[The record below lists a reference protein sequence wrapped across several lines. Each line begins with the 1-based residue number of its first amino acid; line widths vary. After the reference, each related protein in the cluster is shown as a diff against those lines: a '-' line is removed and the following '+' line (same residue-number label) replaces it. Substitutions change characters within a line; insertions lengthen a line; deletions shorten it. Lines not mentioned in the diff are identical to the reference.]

1 MDEPRLAEIQ
11 VLVEPI
17 LADRQMELVE
27 LSTRPQAGQQ
37 LIRLLVDKVG
47 GVTVEQCAQVNRRI
61 GEALEAA
68 NCIAGSYMVE
78 VSSPGLDRPLVSKR
92 DFERAL
98 GEDVV
103 VTAVADEGRTKELR
117 GMLLAVR
124 HEAIVLKM
132 GGGNV
137 TVPLAGVR
145 AAKKALRW

>member
-78 VSSPGLDRPLVSKR
+78 VLLDDRDQSPGSKLKDADLIGIPLQVVIGKVWKA
-92 DFERAL
+92 ERKL
-98 GEDVV
+98 EIVQ
-103 VTAVADEGRTKELR
+103 RKTKEK
-117 GMLLAVR
+117 LLVEPERLADAV
-124 HEAIVLKM
+124 HKLLDK
-132 GGGNV
+132 
-137 TVPLAGVR
+137 LSS
-145 AAKKALRW
+145 LS